1 MSNSGSGLPENG
13 TRRDA
18 VLGLLGVVA
27 GVTGVSGAQAAEPAA
42 AAAVAAT
49 PVGASSAAASR
60 ARGAASFCKTLKHDA
75 AGNVAAGSM
84 DAFEAATA
92 SGRIAD
98 WERLPVENEI
108 RLVNPLAAYV
118 WDKEPIAVD
127 VIKLPAFPALDSE
140 RLAEEALELY
150 WMALLR
156 DVPLWDYDR
165 SSLVRDAVAELRTT
179 KLNAQVTPQ
188 TLFRL
193 GTPGETEGH
202 WISQFIWMPVPY
214 GAQNQWQQYR
224 VAFRGADFM
233 TRWDEYLKVA
243 NGEWPQGIMN
253 HYADLYYLRSG
264 RDVSEYVHWD
274 FCNQAAINAAAI
286 LLANPH
292 RPREAWP
299 VSNPYKTSRTMNGF
313 VQFGSG
319 YAQNAM
325 GVVCDLA
332 FKACWNE
339 KWLRHRALRP
349 EEYGA
354 LVDRAARGEN
364 TGVHPLIVNSE
375 AVRRVR
381 AKYGSALL
389 PQAYPEGCPPHP
401 AYPSGHATVA
411 GACVTVLKALFDE
424 KRKLRFPLQPTR
436 DGKDWQ
442 AFDANLP
449 APTVGAELNKLATA
463 VAMGRNF
470 AGIHW
475 RSDAWQGLLLGESVA
490 TAWLRAEKRKSI
502 EGQQGWLKGFEFTS
516 FAGERIVV

>member
-1 MSNSGSGLPENG
+1 MAIDDKEQPQRIGRREVLRVALGAAAGLTAG
-13 TRRDA
+13 
-18 VLGLLGVVA
+18 GVIN
-27 GVTGVSGAQAAEPAA
+27 TSAA
-42 AAAVAAT
+42 AATQGAVPTARAA
-49 PVGASSAAASR
+49 GS
-60 ARGAASFCKTLKHDA
+60 ASFCKTLKHDA
-75 AGNVAAGSM
+75 SGNVAAAAM
-84 DAFEAATA
+84 DAFEGATA

-118 WDKEPIAVD
+118 WDKEPIAAQ
-127 VIKLPAFPALDSE
+127 VIKLPAFPALGSE

-156 DVPLWDYDR
+156 DVPLWDYER
-165 SSLVRDAVAELRTT
+165 NSLVRDAVAELRQT
-179 KLNAQVTPQ
+179 KLNASVTPQ

-193 GTPGETEGH
+193 GMPGETEGH
-202 WISQFIWMPVPY
+202 WISQFLWMPVPY

-243 NGEWPQGIMN
+243 NGEWPPGIMN

-299 VSNPYKTSRTMNGF
+299 TSNPYKTSRTMNGF

-332 FKACWNE
+332 FKACWQE

-354 LVDRAARGEN
+354 LVDRAVRGEN

-375 AVRRVR
+375 AVKRVR
-381 AKYGSALL
+381 SKYGSALL

-442 AFDANLP
+442 SLDANLP

-490 TAWLRAEKRKSI
+490 TAWLRAEKAKSV
-502 EGQQGWLKGFEFTS
+502 EAQQGWLKSFEFTS
-516 FAGERIVV
+516 FAGERVVV

>member
-1 MSNSGSGLPENG
+1 MPP
-13 TRRDA
+13 R
-18 VLGLLGVVA
+18 
-27 GVTGVSGAQAAEPAA
+27 
-42 AAAVAAT
+42 
-49 PVGASSAAASR
+49 SSS
-60 ARGAASFCKTLKHDA
+60 CC
-75 AGNVAAGSM
+75 V
-84 DAFEAATA
+84 
-92 SGRIAD
+92 
-98 WERLPVENEI
+98 
-108 RLVNPLAAYV
+108 
-118 WDKEPIAVD
+118 
-127 VIKLPAFPALDSE
+127 PALGSE
-140 RLAEEALELY
+140 RLAEEALELTDG
-150 WMALLR
+150 LLR
-156 DVPLWDYDR
+156 DVPLWDYGAQQPGARGNRGLR
-165 SSLVRDAVAELRTT
+165 ST
-179 KLNAQVTPQ
+179 KLNASGSRRCSDWVC
-188 TLFRL
+188 R
-193 GTPGETEGH
+193 ETEVTGFRASLDAGAL
-202 WISQFIWMPVPY
+202 WRAEPVAAVP
-214 GAQNQWQQYR
+214 

-243 NGEWPQGIMN
+243 NGEWPPGIMN

-299 VSNPYKTSRTMNGF
+299 TSNPYKTSRTMNGF

-332 FKACWNE
+332 FKACWQE

-354 LVDRAARGEN
+354 LVDRAVRGEN

-375 AVRRVR
+375 AVKRVR
-381 AKYGSALL
+381 SKYGSALL

-442 AFDANLP
+442 SLDANLP

-490 TAWLRAEKRKSI
+490 TAWLRAEKAKSV
-502 EGQQGWLKGFEFTS
+502 EAQQGWLKSFEFTS
-516 FAGERIVV
+516 FAGERVVV